1 MPLSLLAALQSHGRQ
16 RPDAVAI
23 MQGDRRVT
31 YGELWGQARAL
42 AKFLMDAGLR
52 PGDRVALL
60 MDNSPEYVA
69 TCYGVMAAG
78 GAVVALNTA
87 VRAQDLETWI
97 RHCEAAWLVADA
109 AHAELGGLRA
119 QIGTSVRVML
129 VGEGGASEP
138 AADARWAD
146 LAVPVGDIA
155 IAQPAG
161 EALAAII
168 YTSGTTGHPK
178 GVMLSHG
185 NLAANIRSILDYL
198 PIDASDRAMN
208 VLPFYYSYGNSV
220 LHTHLVAGAT
230 LILENSMVYPHR
242 VLARM
247 AEAGATSFAG
257 VPSTYALLLNR
268 TRLSDYAL
276 GSLRYLTQAGGPM
289 APALMQRL
297 RAALPQARLYVMY
310 GQTEATARLAYLPPE
325 RLEEKLGSAGI
336 AIPGVRIEVRSETG
350 QPLPAG
356 QVGEICVAGENI
368 MLGYWRDSEATARV
382 LVDGWLHT
390 GDMAYCDAE
399 GYLFIQGRRSDMIKT
414 GAHRVNPR
422 EIEEAIIELEG
433 VADVAVVG
441 VDDDILGQV
450 IKAVVVPR
458 PGATPDPL
466 RIKAHCRARLAS
478 YKVPKFVEYSSDL
491 PRTASGKVKRYLL
504 AAHSG
509 VSLQ

>member
-1 MPLSLLAALQSHGRQ
+1 MSISLVAALRSHGRE
-16 RPDAVAI
+16 RSHALAI
-23 MQGDRRVT
+23 VQGDRRVT
-31 YGELWGQARAL
+31 YGELWGQVQGL
-42 AKFLMDAGLR
+42 AKFLVHAGLR
-52 PGDRVALL
+52 PEDRVAML
-60 MDNSPEYVA
+60 MENSPEYVA
-69 TCYGVMAAG
+69 ACYGVMAAG

-87 VRAQDLETWI
+87 VRAQDLASWI
-97 RHCEAAWLVADA
+97 RHSEATWLLADA
-109 AHAELGGLRA
+109 GHGELGALRG
-119 QIGTSVRVML
+119 QIPESVRVLL
-129 VGEGGASEP
+129 VGDDEASAET
-138 AADARWAD
+138 ADARW
-146 LAVPVGDIA
+146 GDVQRTAWEGVIG
-155 IAQPAG
+155 QPRD

-168 YTSGTTGHPK
+168 YTSGTTGNPK
-178 GVMLSHG
+178 GVMLSQH
-185 NLAANIRSILDYL
+185 NLTTNIRSILDYL
-198 PIDASDRAMN
+198 PIDASDRAVN

-220 LHTHLVAGAT
+220 LHTHIVAGAT

-247 AEAGATSFAG
+247 AEEGATSFAG

-297 RAALPQARLYVMY
+297 RVALPSTRLYVMY

-336 AIPGVRIEVRSETG
+336 AIPGVRIEVRGENG
-350 QPLPAG
+350 QSLPEG
-356 QVGEICVAGENI
+356 QVGEICVAGDNV
-368 MLGYWRDSEATARV
+368 MLGYWRDPEATSRV

-390 GDMAYCDAE
+390 GDMAYRDAE

-441 VDDDILGQV
+441 VDDEILGQGPTRCGSRR
-450 IKAVVVPR
+450 IAV
-458 PGATPDPL
+458 
-466 RIKAHCRARLAS
+466 
-478 YKVPKFVEYSSDL
+478 
-491 PRTASGKVKRYLL
+491 SG
-504 AAHSG
+504 
-509 VSLQ
+509 